1 MTAVAPVGQM
11 SGVRKAA
18 ILCMA
23 LGTEAASRI
32 LQQLS
37 PEEVQRVS
45 AEIASIPAVSRETLA
60 EVLAEYRAAVR
71 GVEQTAAGG
80 LTAAQSLLE
89 ATLGR
94 DEARHAI
101 DRIVSPPAEGAL
113 PALSRVTPAALIG
126 ALRGEQPQTVALVL
140 SHVEAALASGVVEA
154 LPPELATE
162 VLYRMARI
170 QPVAPVILQMVESSL
185 GERTALSLGPNAAAT
200 GGTTT
205 VARLLNRVRGGLDK
219 SLLESLATREA
230 ALADEVRDLM
240 FVFED
245 LQLLDDRSMQRLL
258 RDVPGR
264 ELALSLKAASETLK
278 ARIYKNMSE
287 RAVETLKEEMEM
299 LGAVKLKDVQAAHTE
314 ILNLARGLQEAG
326 EITIDRGGD
335 DDTIA

>member
-1 MTAVAPVGQM
+1 VTAVAQTTPM
-11 SGVRKAA
+11 TGVRKAA

-23 LGTEAASRI
+23 LGTEAAARI

-45 AEIASIPAVSRETLA
+45 AEIASIPTVSRETIA
-60 EVLAEYRAAVR
+60 QVLAEYRAAVR
-71 GVEQTAAGG
+71 GVEQTADGG

-101 DRIVSPPAEGAL
+101 DRIVTPPAEGAL

-140 SHVEAALASGVVEA
+140 SHVDAGLASGVIEA
-154 LPPELATE
+154 LPGEMATE
-162 VLYRMARI
+162 VLFRMARI
-170 QPVAPVILQMVESSL
+170 QPVEPAVLRLVEQAL
-185 GERTALSLGPNAAAT
+185 GARASLSLGPTVQAT

-219 SLLESLATREA
+219 TLLEALGEREA
-230 ALADEVRDLM
+230 ALADEVRELM

-264 ELALSLKAASETLK
+264 DLALALKAASDALK
-278 ARIYKNMSE
+278 VKVFKNMSE

-299 LGAVKLKDVQAAHTE
+299 LGAVKIKDVQTAHAE
-314 ILNLARGLQEAG
+314 ILAVARGLQEAG